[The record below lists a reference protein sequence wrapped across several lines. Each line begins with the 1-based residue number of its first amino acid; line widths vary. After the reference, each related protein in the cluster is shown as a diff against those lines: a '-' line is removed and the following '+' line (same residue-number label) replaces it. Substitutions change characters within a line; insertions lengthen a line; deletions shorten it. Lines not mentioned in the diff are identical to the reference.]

1 MIKGFYLEGNVRI
14 YYQKNNFKK
23 NRKTLLFIHGLSSNS
38 SAWFKFEKKF
48 ADSYNILSIDLRGHG
63 KSQKPKNYDEYK
75 IDKFAEDIYQVLMH
89 EGIKDVVL
97 ICHSFGVFIG
107 LEFLKKHQD
116 IISSVVL
123 LSPAYTPPMNW
134 VSRFLKFMLKPVKI
148 LEKLPLTKKFGTHFD
163 YTPYEGT
170 GDWNLRRLSKDVK
183 NTSLRVY
190 LYATNQSYGFNAKSL
205 LPRIKVPVLMIQGK
219 DDQIFFHKNY
229 VHMKKAIKKSKL
241 HILEKATHVLV
252 LNNFPEVSSLIE
264 DFIQDKGKVLLRR

>member
-1 MIKGFYLEGNVRI
+1 MINGFYLDGEVKI
-14 YYQKNNFKK
+14 YYEKNNFKK

-48 ADSYNILSIDLRGHG
+48 EKKYNILSIDLRGHG
-63 KSQKPKNYDEYK
+63 KSQKPVKYEDYQ
-75 IDKFAEDIYQVLMH
+75 IDKFAEDIYRVLMH

-116 IISSVVL
+116 LVNSVVL

-134 VSRFLKFMLKPVKI
+134 ISRFLKFMLKPIKI
-148 LEKLPLTKKFGTHFD
+148 FEKLPQTKKYGTHFD
-163 YTPYEGT
+163 YAPYEGT

-183 NTSLRVY
+183 NTTLRVY
-190 LYATNQSYGFNAKSL
+190 LYSTKQSYSFNAKSL
-205 LPRIKVPVLMIQGK
+205 LPKIKVPVLMIQGK
-219 DDQIFFHKNY
+219 NDQIFFHKNY

-241 HILEKATHVLV
+241 HLIDDATHVLV

-264 DFIQDKGKVLLRR
+264 SFIQQ